1 MKKLNNKGLTFIEVM
16 LSLGLFV
23 LSVTSYL
30 SLYMAFQKSKAEANQ
45 SQVEKEILLQ
55 NVLEIKGNKLKDL
68 PGRNSCVTRIYSRDK
83 KMVSES
89 KLPMTKNGCEKLEPS
104 GGNIVIVWEV
114 LGSDKIDI
122 VFTPSEGL
130 KLPKYIDSLRQFNL
144 IALSQ
149 VSSGSPLIDETA
161 LSIFKRN

>member
-1 MKKLNNKGLTFIEVM
+1 MMKLNSKGLTFIEVM

-30 SLYMAFQKSKAEANQ
+30 SLYMAFQKSKSESNQ
-45 SQVEKEILLQ
+45 SQIEKEILLQ
-55 NVLEIKGNKLKDL
+55 NVLEIKGNKLSDL
-68 PGRNSCVTRIYSRDK
+68 PGKNSCVTRIYSRDK
-83 KMVSES
+83 KMVSEV
-89 KLPMTKNGCEKLEPS
+89 KLPKPQSGCAKSSPS
-104 GGNIVIVWEV
+104 EGNIVIIWEV

-122 VFTPSEGL
+122 VFTPTDGL

-144 IALSQ
+144 IALSR
-149 VSSGSPLIDETA
+149 VSGGSAVIDETA